1 MKKWLLPIFASFMI
15 LSGAGTDTAEAATQ
29 TQLTNTA
36 YKYIGVPYVYGGTTT
51 SGLDCSGYTQLVFKQ
66 LGIKINRTSAS
77 QYSQGTAV
85 SKSNLQ
91 VGDLVFYNTSGK
103 GVSHV
108 GIYVGNNKFAHSAT
122 STGVTVTSM
131 STSYWAKRY
140 VGAKRIATFDAE
152 EVKNVASEI
161 KDASIDFTVYT
172 SRSEVALKLAEVLNL
187 DVTNT
192 KSPFIDVKADAKYAG
207 AATALY
213 NLGVFTGDKDGKF
226 NPSSPLTRSQM
237 AKVLVEA
244 FDLTMTNKVVNF
256 TDVKPGSWDYDYI
269 KILASNGITIGKGNG
284 TYGGSD
290 YVKISQLNTFIER
303 AKNLQ

>member
-15 LSGAGTDTAEAATQ
+15 LSGAGADKAEAATQ
-29 TQLTNTA
+29 SQLTNTA

-51 SGLDCSGYTQLVFKQ
+51 SGLDCSGYTRLVFKQ
-66 LGIKINRTSAS
+66 LGISLNRTSAA

-91 VGDLVFYNTSGK
+91 VGDLVFYNTSGR

-140 VGAKRIATFDAE
+140 VGAKRIAKFDADQ
-152 EVKNVASEI
+152 VKDVASEI
-161 KDASIDFTVYT
+161 KDSSIDFTVYT
-172 SRSEVALKLAEVLNL
+172 SRSEVAMQLAKVLNL

-244 FDLTMTNKVVNF
+244 FDLTMTNKVVDF

-290 YVKISQLNTFIER
+290 YVKNSQLNTFIER

>member
-15 LSGAGTDTAEAATQ
+15 LSGAGADKAEAATQ
-29 TQLTNTA
+29 TQLTNIA

-66 LGIKINRTSAS
+66 LGIKINRTSAA

-85 SKSNLQ
+85 SKNNLQ
-91 VGDLVFYNTSGK
+91 IGDLVFYNTSGR

-152 EVKNVASEI
+152 EVKEVASEI
-161 KDASIDFTVYT
+161 KDAAIDFTVYT
-172 SRSEVALKLAEVLNL
+172 SRSEVAMQLAQVLNL

-269 KILASNGITIGKGNG
+269 KILASNGITVGKGNG
-284 TYGGSD
+284 TYGGSE

-303 AKNLQ
+303 AKKLQ

>member
-15 LSGAGTDTAEAATQ
+15 LSGAGADKAEAATQ

-36 YKYIGVPYVYGGTTT
+36 YKYIGVPYLYGGTTT
-51 SGLDCSGYTQLVFKQ
+51 KGLDCSGYTRLVFQQ
-66 LGIKINRTSAS
+66 LGISLNRTSAA

-108 GIYVGNNKFAHSAT
+108 GIYVGNNRFAHSAT

-244 FDLTMTNKVVNF
+244 FDLTMTSKVVDF

-303 AKNLQ
+303 VKNLQ

>member
-15 LSGAGTDTAEAATQ
+15 LSGAGADKAEAATQ
-29 TQLTNTA
+29 SQLTNTA

-51 SGLDCSGYTQLVFKQ
+51 SGLDCSGYTRLVFKQ
-66 LGIKINRTSAS
+66 LGISLNRTSAA

-108 GIYVGNNKFAHSAT
+108 GIYIGNNKFIHSAT
-122 STGVTVTSM
+122 SSGVTVTSM

-140 VGAKRIATFDAE
+140 VGAKRIATFEADK
-152 EVKNVASEI
+152 VQQVASEI
-161 KDASIDFTVYT
+161 KDSSIDFTVYT
-172 SRSEVALKLAEVLNL
+172 SRSEVALKLAKVLNL

-192 KSPFIDVKADAKYAG
+192 KSPFVDVKADAKYAG
-207 AATALY
+207 ATTALY
-213 NLGVFTGDKDGKF
+213 NMGVFTGDKNGKF

-290 YVKISQLNTFIER
+290 YVKISQLNTFVER
-303 AKNLQ
+303 AQNLQ

>member
-1 MKKWLLPIFASFMI
+1 MKKWLLPVFASFMI
-15 LSGAGTDTAEAATQ
+15 LSGAGADKAEAATQ
-29 TQLTNTA
+29 SQLTNTA

-51 SGLDCSGYTQLVFKQ
+51 SGLDCSGYTRLVFKQ
-66 LGIKINRTSAS
+66 LGISLNRTSAA

-140 VGAKRIATFDAE
+140 VGAKRIATFEADK
-152 EVKNVASEI
+152 VQQVASEI
-161 KDASIDFTVYT
+161 KDSSIDFTVYT
-172 SRSEVALKLAEVLNL
+172 SRSEVALKLAKVMNL

-192 KSPFIDVKADAKYAG
+192 KSPFVDVKADAKYAG
-207 AATALY
+207 ATTALY
-213 NLGVFTGDKDGKF
+213 NMGVFTGDKNGKF

>member
-15 LSGAGTDTAEAATQ
+15 LSGTGTDKAEAATQ

-51 SGLDCSGYTQLVFKQ
+51 SGLDCSGYTRLVFKQ
-66 LGIKINRTSAS
+66 LGISLNRTSAS

-131 STSYWAKRY
+131 STS
-140 VGAKRIATFDAE
+140 
-152 EVKNVASEI
+152 
-161 KDASIDFTVYT
+161 
-172 SRSEVALKLAEVLNL
+172 
-187 DVTNT
+187 
-192 KSPFIDVKADAKYAG
+192 
-207 AATALY
+207 
-213 NLGVFTGDKDGKF
+213 
-226 NPSSPLTRSQM
+226 
-237 AKVLVEA
+237 
-244 FDLTMTNKVVNF
+244 
-256 TDVKPGSWDYDYI
+256 
-269 KILASNGITIGKGNG
+269 
-284 TYGGSD
+284 
-290 YVKISQLNTFIER
+290 
-303 AKNLQ
+303 

>member
-15 LSGAGTDTAEAATQ
+15 LSGAGADKAEAATQ
-29 TQLTNTA
+29 SQLTNTA

-51 SGLDCSGYTQLVFKQ
+51 SGLDCSGYTRLVFKQ
-66 LGIKINRTSAS
+66 LGISLNRTSAA

-108 GIYVGNNKFAHSAT
+108 GIYIGNNKFIHSAT
-122 STGVTVTSM
+122 SSGVTVTSM

-140 VGAKRIATFDAE
+140 VGAKRIATFEADK
-152 EVKNVASEI
+152 VQQVASEI
-161 KDASIDFTVYT
+161 KDSSIDFTVYT
-172 SRSEVALKLAEVLNL
+172 SRSEVALKLAKVLNL

-192 KSPFIDVKADAKYAG
+192 KSPFVDVKQDAKYAG

-213 NLGVFTGDKDGKF
+213 NMGVFTGDKNGKF

-290 YVKISQLNTFIER
+290 YVKISQLNTFVER
-303 AKNLQ
+303 AQNLK

>member
-15 LSGAGTDTAEAATQ
+15 LSGAGADKAEAATQ

-51 SGLDCSGYTQLVFKQ
+51 KGLDCSGYTRLVFQQ
-66 LGIKINRTSAS
+66 LGISLNRTSAA
-77 QYSQGTAV
+77 QYSQGKAV

-172 SRSEVALKLAEVLNL
+172 SRSEVALKLAEVLKL

-192 KSPFIDVKADAKYAG
+192 KSPFIDVKEDTKYAG
-207 AATALY
+207 ATTALY

-237 AKVLVEA
+237 AKVLVQA
-244 FDLTMTNKVVNF
+244 FNLKMTNKVVEF

>member
-1 MKKWLLPIFASFMI
+1 MKKWLLPVFASFMI
-15 LSGAGTDTAEAATQ
+15 LSGVGAEKAEAATQ
-29 TQLTNTA
+29 SQLTNTA

-51 SGLDCSGYTQLVFKQ
+51 SGLDCSGYTRLVFKQ
-66 LGIKINRTSAS
+66 LGISLNRTSSA
-77 QYSQGTAV
+77 QYSQGKAV

-108 GIYVGNNKFAHSAT
+108 GIYIGNNKFIHSAT

-140 VGAKRIATFDAE
+140 VGAKRVATFDADT
-152 EVKNVASEI
+152 VKNVASEV
-161 KDASIDFTVYT
+161 KDSSIDFTIYT
-172 SRSEVALKLAEVLNL
+172 SRSEVAVRLADVMNL

-192 KSPFIDVKADAKYAG
+192 KSPFIDVKEDAKYAG

-213 NLGVFTGDKDGKF
+213 NEGVFTGDTNGKF

-303 AKNLQ
+303 AEKLQ

>member
-15 LSGAGTDTAEAATQ
+15 LSGAGADKAEAATQ
-29 TQLTNTA
+29 SQLTNTA

-51 SGLDCSGYTQLVFKQ
+51 SGLDCSGYTRLVFKQ
-66 LGIKINRTSAS
+66 LGISLNRTSSA
-77 QYSQGTAV
+77 QYSQGKAV

-91 VGDLVFYNTSGK
+91 VGDLVFYNTSGR

-140 VGAKRIATFDAE
+140 VGAKRIATFEADK
-152 EVKNVASEI
+152 VQQVASEI
-161 KDASIDFTVYT
+161 KDSSIDFTVYT
-172 SRSEVALKLAEVLNL
+172 SRSEVALKLAKVLNL

-192 KSPFIDVKADAKYAG
+192 KSPFVDVKQDAKYAG

-213 NLGVFTGDKDGKF
+213 NMGVFTGDKNGKF

-290 YVKISQLNTFIER
+290 YVKISQLNTFVER
-303 AKNLQ
+303 AQNLK